1 MNFIDEQ
8 RHMLV
13 GRGMTQQRD
22 VVEQAHLLAASDRP
36 VAVTVWLTGLPGAGK
51 TTLAMH
57 LEARLVR
64 RGVPAYVLDGDNLR
78 HGLCKDLGFSD
89 ADRGENIRRTAE
101 VCRLFNEAGVIA
113 ISALVSPLVAQR
125 SLARDIV
132 GSVRFLEIHVATPL
146 AVCELRDPKGLYRRA
161 RQGTLKGLTGVD
173 GLYEMPARPALRLD
187 TSTASIEDA
196 MASIEALLAAQS
208 A

>member
-1 MNFIDEQ
+1 MKPSPDTVQ
-8 RHMLV
+8 
-13 GRGMTQQRD
+13 
-22 VVEQAHLLAASDRP
+22 QAHLLSPRERVGPGRP
-36 VAVTVWLTGLPGAGK
+36 AAVTLWFTGLPGAGK

-64 RGVPAYVLDGDNLR
+64 RGRMAFALDGDNLR
-78 HGLCKDLGFSD
+78 HGLCRGLGFSD
-89 ADRGENIRRTAE
+89 DDRNENIRRAAE
-101 VCRLFNEAGVIA
+101 VCHLFNEAGVIA
-113 ISALVSPLVAQR
+113 LSALVSPLATQR
-125 SLARDIV
+125 AMARDIV
-132 GSVRFLEIHVATPL
+132 GASRFIEVHVATPL

-161 RQGTLKGLTGVD
+161 RQGTLKGLTGID